1 MVKRSFVAAIL
12 LAAVFTASGCSLRAI
27 AVNQLGNALASGGDV
42 FASDDDPELVG
53 DALPFS
59 LKLIESLLAE
69 NPRHRGLLVAAARGF
84 TQYSYGWVQRKADE
98 LESVDPVAAATQ
110 RDRARRL
117 YLRARNYGFRAL
129 SADAGFTQALSERT
143 SETLASLKR
152 DDLDALYWTAASWGL
167 LIASSKDQPDVVA
180 DLPLVGS
187 MIDRAVELD
196 ESYGKGALHAFL
208 ISYEP
213 NRPGGAADGLVRARR
228 HFERAVE
235 LSQGRL
241 ASLYVTLAE
250 VVSVQTQN
258 HAEFEEM
265 LQRALAVDPDAVKE
279 WRVENHLAQQR
290 ARWLLAHQQELFI
303 D

>member
-1 MVKRSFVAAIL
+1 MKRSFVAAIL
-12 LAAVFTASGCSLRAI
+12 LAAVLTASGCSLRAV
-27 AVNQLGNALASGGDV
+27 AVKQLGNALAAGGDV

-69 NPRHRGLLVAAARGF
+69 DPDHRGLLLAAARGF
-84 TQYSYGWVQRKADE
+84 TQYSYGWVQQKADE
-98 LESVDPVAAATQ
+98 LESSDPAAAAVQ

-117 YLRARNYGFRAL
+117 YLRARDYGLRAL
-129 SADAGFTQALSERT
+129 SADSGFTQALTERPG
-143 SETLASLKR
+143 ETLAAMKR
-152 DDLDALYWTAASWGL
+152 ADLDPLYWTAASWGL
-167 LIASSKDQPDVVA
+167 LIASSKDQPEVVA
-180 DLPLVGS
+180 DLPVVGA

-196 ESYGKGALHAFL
+196 ESYGNGALHAFL

-213 NRPGGAADGLVRARR
+213 NRPGGGADGLARARR
-228 HFERAVE
+228 HFQRSVE

-241 ASLYVTLAE
+241 ASPYVTLAE

-258 HAEFEEM
+258 RAEFEEM
-265 LQRALAVDPDAVKE
+265 LQRALAVDPDAVKQ
-279 WRVENHLAQQR
+279 WRVENRLAQQR